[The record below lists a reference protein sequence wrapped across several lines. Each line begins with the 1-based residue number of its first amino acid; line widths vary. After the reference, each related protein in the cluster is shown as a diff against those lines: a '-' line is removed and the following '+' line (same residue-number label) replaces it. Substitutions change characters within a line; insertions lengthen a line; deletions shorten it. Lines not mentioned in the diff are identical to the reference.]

1 MDKITESNSYR
12 HLKKAKSVL
21 IEPRVKKKI
30 KDSSN
35 NSKSFSNIV
44 EYNVLSKTV
53 NEKRS

>member
-12 HLKKAKSVL
+12 YLRKAKSVL

-35 NSKSFSNIV
+35 SSKSFRNIV

-53 NEKRS
+53 NENRS

>member
-1 MDKITESNSYR
+1 MDEITESNSYR
-12 HLKKAKSVL
+12 HLRKAKSVL